1 MTLSTSQ
8 IALLAAAWLAYA
20 AVHSVLA
27 SLTVKRRVAL
37 RFPGAVRSYRLIFNA
52 VAVVLLVPPV
62 WLTFAWRGPLL
73 WRWSGGWAWLADGLA
88 LAAIAGFV
96 WSTRYYDMKV
106 FAGTAQWR
114 SREATANEDGTLQLS
129 PLHRYV
135 RHPWYAF
142 ALVILWTRDMDG
154 ARLTSTVCITLY
166 FWLGS
171 LLEERKL
178 LEFHGDAYA
187 RYRQRVNGLV
197 PWPGKILGAAEADA
211 LVRNAAEA
219 HETPRA
225 VVHDGMPGTSPPS
238 Q

>member
-1 MTLSTSQ
+1 MTLSTSH
-8 IALLAAAWLAYA
+8 IAVLAAAWLAYA
-20 AVHSVLA
+20 VVHSVLA
-27 SLTVKRRVAL
+27 SLTVKRRIAA
-37 RFPGAVRSYRLIFNA
+37 RFPGAARGYRLLFNA
-52 VAVVLLVPPV
+52 VAFVLLVPPL

-73 WRWSGGWAWLADGLA
+73 WRWSGGWGWLADALA

-96 WSTRYYDMKV
+96 SSTRYYDMKV

-114 SREATANEDGTLQLS
+114 SREATPSDDGALRLS

-142 ALVILWTRDMDG
+142 ALVILWTRDMDA
-154 ARLTSTVCITLY
+154 ARLTSTICVTLY

-211 LVRNAAEA
+211 LVRDAQALHGKPHAGRRDGA
-219 HETPRA
+219 HRAPR
-225 VVHDGMPGTSPPS
+225 SPS
-238 Q
+238 

>member
-1 MTLSTSQ
+1 MTLSLAQ
-8 IALLAAAWLAYA
+8 FAVLAAAWLAYA
-20 AVHSVLA
+20 VVHSALA
-27 SLTVKRRVAL
+27 SLAVKRRIEA
-37 RFPGAVRSYRLIFNA
+37 RFPGAARAYRLMFNA
-52 VAVVLLVPPV
+52 VAVVLLVPPL
-62 WLTFAWRGPLL
+62 WLTFAWHGPLL

-88 LAAIAGFV
+88 LAALAGFV
-96 WSTRYYDMKV
+96 RSMRYYDMKV

-114 SREATANEDGTLQLS
+114 RRDATASDDGALRLS

-142 ALVILWTRDMDG
+142 ALVILWTRDMDA
-154 ARLTSTVCITLY
+154 ARLTSTICISLY

-211 LVRNAAEA
+211 LVRDAQAPQGKPQDGRCDK
-219 HETPRA
+219 PRRA
-225 VVHDGMPGTSPPS
+225 RQSAP
-238 Q
+238 